1 MIRTLQE
8 EVRSHLRSG
17 VAITNLTQC
26 VEELVLNSLDAKASC
41 ISVRIDIPNFK
52 IQVSDNGD
60 GIAVGDL
67 KSVGERYSSSKC
79 HVLEDLKQLSFYGFR
94 GEALASLREMCD
106 VLEIVTRYRSSYHTY
121 CKIFRNSQVLEL
133 TESRF
138 PRTSAGTSV
147 TIHGIFA
154 NLPVR
159 RKAISEVLDF
169 ERVRHRI
176 ASIALIHP
184 KTSFLLINDSTGS
197 KCLQTHVCKSVV
209 STFSQLFGNQ
219 RSKNLQSVTFEHKDL
234 KVSGYI
240 STDTH
245 HSKNLQFLFVNGRLL
260 LKTRI
265 HKLVNN
271 ILEKSELL
279 RKLPL
284 VEVKE
289 SIRSD
294 VYQSKSPQL
303 GKIVDK
309 YGIFVL
315 NIECLVTEF
324 DICLEPAKTLIE
336 FQDWEKVLYCMKR
349 CIEEFLITNNLI
361 LCFDDSANSTESEAN
376 DDDGQLRDSCC
387 PTNLEA
393 FEYKREIETSNVK
406 KSLHSSTVFRSKK
419 AKTTECM
426 SQEKISSSIAKGLS
440 DYLHSD
446 RKLNRINCDAKAT
459 SRNVVIFGDH
469 TALGSESVSRA
480 AVANTL
486 TVNSGKH
493 FSFYTNK
500 DAEHVTE
507 STTQIACN
515 GKTTCHVTHAEDCA
529 SLTGSI
535 SIREVQNETGDVRT
549 TADLVY
555 TLSDARSHCV
565 ASDLENKHVSS
576 SHSGVNGIGNHATT
590 LLNDLSNESATG
602 RVCTFNT
609 FARTTCSKFSGSAT
623 SVDRSKD
630 LSVKSSGSGFVHS
643 SEYERFIPMSNRI
656 HDPEPSVA
664 LPRRTETSST
674 KINKGRTLKM
684 PAFTSPCPITLKGPC
699 MRKRHQ
705 NSKETSLAELAM
717 PSKNRRLITLQRS
730 CQTRVQYGRNDAG
743 QFLSDVKNG
752 EGGECDTNCS
762 HKTHKP
768 EDKDCSTKPSATS
781 ENVLTQTGLST
792 FSNAALNGSEVNC
805 KTSSSGAFLPIDKTC
820 ESDNSIDLIQPG
832 LGDSVGQM
840 CGTRCKIENQ
850 NSKEHDSISSVV
862 SNLNVTAKQRNV
874 HKCPEYFDCAQKE
887 KIENEVL
894 LKQDE
899 NHCSTK
905 GELCSDPTLMSV
917 DKNGTHERTIFSNM
931 NWLCTFDVLLGKKVF
946 INTLTGHS
954 SFQAPCEFNSKDDE
968 FCGQIVPEANV
979 IGKNCSQHLPH
990 PCASHLSFS
999 CTPWLPREDRKRK
1012 KSVCDDGNGVLCSK
1026 GTVCCTVYNTCM

>member
-60 GIAVGDL
+60 GIAAGDL

-138 PRTSAGTSV
+138 PRTTTGTSV

-219 RSKNLQSVTFEHKDL
+219 RSKNLQSVTFEHKDF
-234 KVSGYI
+234 KVSGFI

-271 ILEKSELL
+271 ILEKSELQ

-294 VYQSKSPQL
+294 VYQSKTASPQL

-336 FQDWEKVLYCMKR
+336 FQDWDKVLYCMKR

-376 DDDGQLRDSCC
+376 DDGGHLRNSCC
-387 PTNLEA
+387 RTNLEA

-419 AKTTECM
+419 AKTTESM
-426 SQEKISSSIAKGLS
+426 SQEKTSSSIAKGLS

-459 SRNVVIFGDH
+459 SSNFVISGDLS
-469 TALGSESVSRA
+469 ALGSESVSRA
-480 AVANTL
+480 AVS
-486 TVNSGKH
+486 VNEGKH
-493 FSFYTNK
+493 FSFCTNE
-500 DAEHVTE
+500 DAEHMSE
-507 STTQIACN
+507 STKQIACN
-515 GKTTCHVTHAEDCA
+515 GKTTCHVTHTEDCA
-529 SLTGSI
+529 SIAGSTP
-535 SIREVQNETGDVRT
+535 IREVQNETGDVRT
-549 TADLVY
+549 TADLLC
-555 TLSDARSHCV
+555 TLSDASSHRV
-565 ASDLENKHVSS
+565 VSDLENIHVSS
-576 SHSGVNGIGNHATT
+576 SHSGVNGSGNHATT

-602 RVCTFNT
+602 RVRTCTSNT
-609 FARTTCSKFSGSAT
+609 FTTRTTCGTFSGSTT
-623 SVDRSKD
+623 SVDRSKG
-630 LSVKSSGSGFVHS
+630 LPVKRSGSGSVHS
-643 SEYERFIPMSNRI
+643 SEYERMISLSNRN

-674 KINKGRTLKM
+674 KINKGRTLKV

-699 MRKRHQ
+699 TRKRHQ

-717 PSKNRRLITLQRS
+717 PSKNRRLITLQRG
-730 CQTRVQYGRNDAG
+730 CQTRVWYGCNDAG
-743 QFLSDVKNG
+743 HYLSDVKDG

-762 HKTHKP
+762 HKTHKSG
-768 EDKDCSTKPSATS
+768 DKYYTTKLSGTS
-781 ENVLTQTGLST
+781 ENVVTQNGLST
-792 FSNAALNGSEVNC
+792 FSNTAIYDSKVNC
-805 KTSSSGAFLPIDKTC
+805 NSFSSGVSVPIDKTC
-820 ESDNSIDLIQPG
+820 ESDDSIDLIQPD
-832 LGDSVGQM
+832 LGNSVSQM
-840 CGTRCKIENQ
+840 CGTRSRIENQ
-850 NSKEHDSISSVV
+850 NSEEYDSISSVV
-862 SNLNVTAKQRNV
+862 SNLNVTAKQRN
-874 HKCPEYFDCAQKE
+874 CAQK
-887 KIENEVL
+887 KNIENEVIL
-894 LKQDE
+894 EKEEDL
-899 NHCSTK
+899 CSVK
-905 GELCSDPTLMSV
+905 GELYSDPTLMSV
-917 DKNGTHERTIFSNM
+917 DKNGIHEGTIFSNM
-931 NWLCTFDVLLGKKVF
+931 NWRCTFDVLLGKKVF
-946 INTLTGHS
+946 INTRTGHS
-954 SFQAPCEFNSKDDE
+954 SFQAPCEFNSKVDE
-968 FCGQIVPEANV
+968 CPGQIVPQTNV
-979 IGKNCSQHLPH
+979 SGKNCSQHLPH
-990 PCASHLSFS
+990 PSASHLSFS
-999 CTPWLPREDRKRK
+999 CTPWLPREDRRQQ
-1012 KSVCDDGNGVLCSK
+1012 KSVCDDGNGVLCSQ
-1026 GTVCCTVYNTCM
+1026 GMLYFL